1 LGKHKRKQTTAMSK
15 LGKFERSEHI
25 GALSEELFDSS
36 ADDHAKE
43 AMLSIFGF
51 YSAYYLKGPNDDYH
65 REHWRQQKDVL
76 NEYSWNSFG
85 YRDKEFVGP
94 VEIIA
99 AGCSMTMGQ
108 GVPVEARWSNQLAK
122 KLNMTVATTAVA
134 GWSTQTAIN
143 AVMHY
148 ILTFGKPKIVALLLP
163 DFFRYDLLLNTAVFQ
178 PKWITDNK
186 ETNITRRTV
195 EVSGS
200 ARDLSK
206 FSKRPHDSSEVIPS
220 EFSYFSNGQA
230 LRFFIEYCKE
240 AKISLIWGTWDMSTH
255 EAIDHASKVKV
266 MKEMSIQAPKID
278 FSGYIDI
285 KYFHN
290 YGGHVDPSA
299 KLKELNCHSNL
310 KQKYEKYFDLG
321 TDTDYHMGVH
331 LHAHVADKFYEKLKL
346 NNYEK

>member
-1 LGKHKRKQTTAMSK
+1 MDFS
-15 LGKFERSEHI
+15 KFERSEHV
-25 GALSEELFDSS
+25 GALSEELFNINAHDN
-36 ADDHAKE
+36 AKE

-51 YSAYYLKGPNDDYH
+51 YSAYFLNGPGEEEN
-65 REHWRQQKDVL
+65 REWWRQQKDPS
-76 NEYSWNSFG
+76 NEYIWNSFG

-94 VEIIA
+94 VDIVA

-108 GVPVEARWSNQLAK
+108 GVPVDARWSNQLAE

-148 ILTFGKPKIVALLLP
+148 ILTFGKPKVVALLLP
-163 DFFRYDLLLNTAVFQ
+163 DFFRYDLLLNTAVFK
-178 PKWITDNK
+178 PKWITDSK
-186 ETNITRRTV
+186 EINVTRRTV
-195 EVSGS
+195 EISGS

-206 FSKRPHDSSEVIPS
+206 FSRRPHDSSEVIPS
-220 EFSYFSNGQA
+220 EFSYFSNGQS

-240 AKISLIWGTWDMSTH
+240 AGISLVWGTWDMSTH
-255 EAIDHASKVKV
+255 EAIEHASQIKVID
-266 MKEMSIQAPKID
+266 EMSIQAPKID
-278 FSGYIDI
+278 FSGYVNIE
-285 KYFHN
+285 YFHN

-299 KLKELNCHSNL
+299 KVKEFSCHSDL

-331 LHAHVADKFYEKLKL
+331 LHAHVADKFYEKLR
-346 NNYEK
+346 